1 MSNEPEQYSIDEIM
15 ARLKSQGQAS
25 IESEGELVTRA
36 DGTQAIRVK
45 RRKRR
50 SHQPKKEKEKANQ
63 RARTIQ
69 LLAAMGLVTL
79 AALICGFAVMYANSP
94 PFRDGLSGKI
104 ARVTGAQTELTQFR
118 MNPSAANLA
127 ALSLKWPEGNA
138 IESITLRNVAAKI
151 SPASFLGRKFL
162 GEEIVAADGTIN
174 VRAPLNDQPSRF
186 HDAGEPGDLIEFDR
200 YAAPSVTLNYG
211 DPIRPDIRFSKSEA
225 AYYPK
230 NSKGSPQVTLTRG
243 QVMLAGWPK
252 LELDRANFVFH
263 GADIEVSSLRLR
275 TENDDMG
282 SISLA
287 GMLAPYALGNVSKL
301 QVVLDAMPLTGLAGA
316 ELGGI
321 LRGRIES
328 LPAPREGGF
337 EIMAGS
343 KPEMALEIPFQ
354 GSLGEP
360 LALSGLPFLTDFRGL
375 LDDIWY
381 ETPLFET
388 HAKGVLR
395 RAGGNVSLSD
405 LELTSKGRLAIRG
418 SLAFVDG
425 TTYAGELKVGL
436 SEAVISSTR
445 NARLDELLSAPVD
458 GFRWIDLK
466 ISGPKD
472 APKDD
477 FRERYESMALEEPVG
492 IDAEASGLPSFE
504 DLTKPR

>member
-1 MSNEPEQYSIDEIM
+1 
-15 ARLKSQGQAS
+15 
-25 IESEGELVTRA
+25 
-36 DGTQAIRVK
+36 
-45 RRKRR
+45 
-50 SHQPKKEKEKANQ
+50 
-63 RARTIQ
+63 
-69 LLAAMGLVTL
+69 
-79 AALICGFAVMYANSP
+79 
-94 PFRDGLSGKI
+94 
-104 ARVTGAQTELTQFR
+104 
-118 MNPSAANLA
+118 
-127 ALSLKWPEGNA
+127 
-138 IESITLRNVAAKI
+138 
-151 SPASFLGRKFL
+151 
-162 GEEIVAADGTIN
+162 
-174 VRAPLNDQPSRF
+174 
-186 HDAGEPGDLIEFDR
+186 
-200 YAAPSVTLNYG
+200 
-211 DPIRPDIRFSKSEA
+211 
-225 AYYPK
+225 
-230 NSKGSPQVTLTRG
+230 
-243 QVMLAGWPK
+243 
-252 LELDRANFVFH
+252 
-263 GADIEVSSLRLR
+263 
-275 TENDDMG
+275 
-282 SISLA
+282 
-287 GMLAPYALGNVSKL
+287 LGNVSKL

-328 LPAPREGGF
+328 LPEPRQGSF

-343 KPEMALEIPFQ
+343 KPDMALEIPFQ

-360 LALSGLPFLTDFRGL
+360 LALSGLPFLTDLRGL

-425 TTYAGELKVGL
+425 TTYAGDLKVGL

-445 NARLDELLSAPVD
+445 NARLDELLSAPSD

-477 FRERYESMALEEPVG
+477 FRERYESMALESPAG